1 MLKTTTPSV
10 EGREIAAYLDIVV
23 GEAILGS
30 NFFKDML
37 GSIRDVVGGRSGAY
51 EREMRKARETAFAE
65 MEAYA
70 QKLGADAVVGVDIDY
85 EVIGQSGSMM
95 MMVSVS
101 GTAVKLKKCCLNNHL
116 INMETPFESFQTA
129 FFQSLFNF

>member
-37 GSIRDVVGGRSGAY
+37 GSIRDVVGGGA
-51 EREMRKARETAFAE
+51 RVHTSAKCAKRAKPRLPKWKRMPKSSAPMRWWAWT
-65 MEAYA
+65 
-70 QKLGADAVVGVDIDY
+70 
-85 EVIGQSGSMM
+85 
-95 MMVSVS
+95 
-101 GTAVKLKKCCLNNHL
+101 L
-116 INMETPFESFQTA
+116 ITR
-129 FFQSLFNF
+129 

>member
-85 EVIGQSGSMM
+85 EVIGESGAMM

-101 GTAVKLKKCCLNNHL
+101 GTAVKLK
-116 INMETPFESFQTA
+116 
-129 FFQSLFNF
+129 